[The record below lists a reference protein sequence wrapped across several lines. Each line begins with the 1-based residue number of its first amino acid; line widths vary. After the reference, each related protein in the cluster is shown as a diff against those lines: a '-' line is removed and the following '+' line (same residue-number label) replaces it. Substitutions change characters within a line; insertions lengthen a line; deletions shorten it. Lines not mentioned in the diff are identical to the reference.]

1 MRRALLPLI
10 LLAAALGCGPRRIP
24 GTELEDT
31 GDTRA
36 IIETIA
42 RYNSS
47 LEARDANGILALVD
61 PAFRDNAGTL
71 TPDDDIDIERLR
83 TVLPQRLAKLQDV
96 AVRIEIKTIDVDEEK
111 LQSLEQVK
119 TAIAKLFKVIE
130 DAERDQSP
138 GLVLSA
144 AKELK
149 PLFQRRD
156 ELLGLDAPPHM
167 QKVELAGNLSMLLKL
182 AQTDDSDDA
191 TDAAAEAVGCGPDA
205 RSGD

>member
-1 MRRALLPLI
+1 VKRALLPLI
-10 LLAAALGCGPRRIP
+10 LLAAALGCGPHRIP

-71 TPDDDIDIERLR
+71 TPDDDIDIQRLR

-96 AVRIEIKTIDVDEEK
+96 AVRIEIKTIDVKGDKASAVYTWVTQFK
-111 LQSLEQVK
+111 LGGKSMTESDIK
-119 TAIAKLFKVIE
+119 
-130 DAERDQSP
+130 RM
-138 GLVLSA
+138 
-144 AKELK
+144 EL
-149 PLFQRRD
+149 RR
-156 ELLGLDAPPHM
+156 
-167 QKVELAGNLSMLLKL
+167 
-182 AQTDDSDDA
+182 
-191 TDAAAEAVGCGPDA
+191 GPDGWKIL
-205 RSGD
+205 SGI

>member
-1 MRRALLPLI
+1 MRRALLLLI

-61 PAFRDNAGTL
+61 PGFRDNAGTL

-96 AVRIEIKTIDVDEEK
+96 AVRIEIKTIDVKGDK
-111 LQSLEQVK
+111 ASAVYTWVSQ
-119 TAIAKLFKVIE
+119 FKFGGKSMTESDIK
-130 DAERDQSP
+130 RM
-138 GLVLSA
+138 
-144 AKELK
+144 EL
-149 PLFQRRD
+149 RR
-156 ELLGLDAPPHM
+156 
-167 QKVELAGNLSMLLKL
+167 
-182 AQTDDSDDA
+182 
-191 TDAAAEAVGCGPDA
+191 GPDGWKIL
-205 RSGD
+205 SGI